1 MSVSKR
7 KVINFILYVFLLI
20 PFFKIAYISVSIPYA
35 DSIYKIMQLFSIFII
50 FMIIIKYGKFSKFI
64 FSFAIYFIILD
75 ISTILNKAD
84 ISGGI
89 FLTIRTMAIC
99 MLIDYGLKI
108 DTKTFLDSFEF
119 LLSTLVYMNLISIL
133 IFKDGMYVNTSVGY
147 TENWLLGYRNLHIL
161 YILPAI
167 LVSFLNSY
175 YTKGKLCNR
184 NYILLVL
191 SLLSIVLVKSSTSLV
206 GITVLIVFLV
216 LNKILK
222 NEKIFNIKNY
232 FFVYIV
238 SFFSIVIFRI
248 QNLFK
253 FIIVD
258 ILDRD
263 LTFTGRTY
271 IWDYVIEF
279 IKQKPIIGYGIE
291 ESNVRLNKTTF
302 MVSTHAHDQI
312 LEIIYKSG
320 IVGIIVY
327 AYILIKS
334 VYEVY
339 KYRKTKISQFISII
353 IFAYLFMM
361 LTEYF
366 SLDLTMFLFV
376 FCLDIKYL
384 IKESGENESIN

>member
-64 FSFAIYFIILD
+64 FSFAIYFLILN

-99 MLIDYGLKI
+99 MLIDYGLKK

-133 IFKDGMYVNTSVGY
+133 IFTDGMYVNTSVGY

-232 FFVYIV
+232 FLVYIV

-253 FIIVD
+253 FIIVG

-302 MVSTHAHDQI
+302 IVSTHAHDQI

-320 IVGIIVY
+320 LIGIIVY

>member
-64 FSFAIYFIILD
+64 FSFAIYFLILN

-99 MLIDYGLKI
+99 MLIDYGLKK

-133 IFKDGMYVNTSVGY
+133 IFTDGMYVNTSVGY

-238 SFFSIVIFRI
+238 SFLV
-248 QNLFK
+248 L
-253 FIIVD
+253 
-258 ILDRD
+258 
-263 LTFTGRTY
+263 
-271 IWDYVIEF
+271 
-279 IKQKPIIGYGIE
+279 
-291 ESNVRLNKTTF
+291 
-302 MVSTHAHDQI
+302 
-312 LEIIYKSG
+312 
-320 IVGIIVY
+320 
-327 AYILIKS
+327 
-334 VYEVY
+334 
-339 KYRKTKISQFISII
+339 
-353 IFAYLFMM
+353 
-361 LTEYF
+361 
-366 SLDLTMFLFV
+366 
-376 FCLDIKYL
+376 
-384 IKESGENESIN
+384 

>member
-64 FSFAIYFIILD
+64 FSFAIYFIILN

-232 FFVYIV
+232 FLVYIV

-253 FIIVD
+253 FIIVG

-339 KYRKTKISQFISII
+339 KYRKTKVSQFISII

>member
-64 FSFAIYFIILD
+64 FSFAIYFLILN

-99 MLIDYGLKI
+99 MLIDYGLKK

-133 IFKDGMYVNTSVGY
+133 IFTDGMYVNTSVGY

-232 FFVYIV
+232 FLVYIV

-253 FIIVD
+253 FIIVG

-302 MVSTHAHDQI
+302 IVSTHAHDQI

-320 IVGIIVY
+320 LIGIIVY

-384 IKESGENESIN
+384 VKESGENESIN